1 MGTKTRISTAIFG
14 AVLMFFLGSNIPLI
28 TSMLGLTRR
37 SNFQAQASLKSSATS
52 SAAAAIEAAA
62 RAAAALGSS
71 GSSAGATGAGAGTS
85 DAGAAR
91 RAPTKNEV
99 AAEVLRGVLADDD
112 RKLCSVRYPSGLTM
126 TEEQRAYINDQRY
139 FIVITLRN
147 NEELL
152 HHALYELLNVIA
164 RLGPRHVFVS
174 VFENNSKDKTPQFLA
189 LFTDLLKLA
198 GVAHNLVS
206 TFTLARELEA
216 LKRSGK
222 LDASAAAPG
231 SLAAASLAGGSRR
244 LLEEGASGASEAAR
258 AAAIGRQWLEGALEA
273 ELLAQLGEGEGGNS
287 SSSDSSD
294 SSDGS
299 YGEWWPEEETEEE
312 GLGEGAAAAQAEGA
326 GEAAAGPRAQRKR
339 EALVDLFRALRASA
353 TASLASNSSSSS
365 SSSQY
370 RGRALGEEEERDM
383 IALLTEGKWTGNR
396 IEFLAR
402 VRNRSIRPL
411 FSRKEKYDKLIVMN
425 DAIFCAED
433 VLRLALHECVFAVL
447 SASAGGARL
456 AAPSPP
462 SPPPR
467 THTYT
472 RAQGR

>member
-37 SNFQAQASLKSSATS
+37 SNFHATSAALKSSALS
-52 SAAAAIEAAA
+52 SSAAAIEAAA
-62 RAAAALGSS
+62 L
-71 GSSAGATGAGAGTS
+71 AGGGG
-85 DAGAAR
+85 GGGGGEGKKKP
-91 RAPTKNEV
+91 PTKNEL
-99 AAEVLRGVLADDD
+99 AAEVLRSVLVDDD
-112 RKLCSVRYPSGLTM
+112 RKLCSVRYPAGLTM
-126 TEEQRAYINDQRY
+126 TEEQKVYINDQRY
-139 FIVITLRN
+139 FVVITLRN

-189 LFTDLLKLA
+189 LFTDVLKLA

-222 LDASAAAPG
+222 LDPATAAPG
-231 SLAAASLAGGSRR
+231 SLAAASLPAAGR
-244 LLEEGASGASEAAR
+244 LLSELEGREERSAQQQQ
-258 AAAIGRQWLEGALEA
+258 QWLQAAVEA
-273 ELLAQLGEGEGGNS
+273 ELMAQLSEGNEGGS
-287 SSSDSSD
+287 EGGAPGRSAPAAASASH
-294 SSDGS
+294 
-299 YGEWWPEEETEEE
+299 GEWWPEEEEQQQQQQPQGIAEE
-312 GLGEGAAAAQAEGA
+312 GRGAAAPTRAGAASPAALAAAMRRMLEGLAARAGQAEGTNNSTGA
-326 GEAAAGPRAQRKR
+326 GG
-339 EALVDLFRALRASA
+339 
-353 TASLASNSSSSS
+353 T
-365 SSSQY
+365 

-433 VLRLALHECVFAVL
+433 VLRLALHE
-447 SASAGGARL
+447 
-456 AAPSPP
+456 
-462 SPPPR
+462 
-467 THTYT
+467 
-472 RAQGR
+472 